1 MRPLTSSN
9 AMLFAF
15 LRIIFTP
22 QRYRCATFKNT
33 AKNNNTAPI
42 QKKLNN
48 SKVITEISHSN
59 RHFQANLLAVRNK
72 IALPSAGNTPHPP
85 PAPFCPRT
93 QHITS
98 QDKAYTNQSNPLP
111 GRYAP

>member
-33 AKNNNTAPI
+33 AKKNNTAPI
-42 QKKLNN
+42 
-48 SKVITEISHSN
+48 
-59 RHFQANLLAVRNK
+59 
-72 IALPSAGNTPHPP
+72 
-85 PAPFCPRT
+85 
-93 QHITS
+93 
-98 QDKAYTNQSNPLP
+98 
-111 GRYAP
+111 